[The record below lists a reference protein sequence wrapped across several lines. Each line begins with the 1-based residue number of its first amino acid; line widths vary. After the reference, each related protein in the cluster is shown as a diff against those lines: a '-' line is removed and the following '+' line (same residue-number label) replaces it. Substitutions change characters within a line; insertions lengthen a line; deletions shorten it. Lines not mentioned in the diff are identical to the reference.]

1 MYCSDYYFL
10 IKKLFT
16 GDLYASREDI
26 TGHWMERAIIAEL
39 CHCQAEEQEKIFCSF
54 PECFGGK
61 PHL

>member
-26 TGHWMERAIIAEL
+26 TGHWMERVIIAEL
-39 CHCQAEEQEKIFCSF
+39 SHCQS
-54 PECFGGK
+54 GRGS
-61 PHL
+61 

>member
-26 TGHWMERAIIAEL
+26 TGHWMERVIIADSL
-39 CHCQAEEQEKIFCSF
+39 SVRPCNMTMRSFVLEENHTCK
-54 PECFGGK
+54 
-61 PHL
+61 